1 MIPKTISATVSVPYD
16 RAICH
21 VADHPHRRCVF
32 GRTAFG
38 PGKFSYLHKF
48 QNVRIEDVPIEHR
61 SLEQPLRQLGL
72 VFLRMMEAQDQRL
85 TSSMYV
91 DGPYPAY
98 EDGATRFV
106 GPSVGLD
113 DINRGQDQ
121 IVAAG
126 GFVTD
131 YVTYHL
137 SGVFVGPEI
146 QDQIVADDMVGERMI
161 QCPSCGVTET

>member
-1 MIPKTISATVSVPYD
+1 MTPKTISATVAVPYD
-16 RAICH
+16 RAVCH
-21 VADHPHRRCVF
+21 VADHPHRRCVM

-38 PGKFSYLHKF
+38 PGKLGSLHKF
-48 QNVRIEDVPIEHR
+48 HNVRIEDVPIEHR

-98 EDGATRFV
+98 EDGATRFAL
-106 GPSVGLD
+106 PYAGLD
-113 DINRGQDQ
+113 DINKGQDQ
-121 IVAAG
+121 VVAAS

-146 QDQIVADDMVGERMI
+146 EDQIVADDMVGERMI
-161 QCPSCGVTET
+161 PCPSSGETPI